1 MLLFITAII
10 SLTDKN
16 HFSVVSDTSGRNDT
30 LMTSTVPIFKC
41 MQVLLQTEAYK
52 IKCRVVIQKI

>member
-1 MLLFITAII
+1 MLLFITTII
-10 SLTDKN
+10 SLTDKS

-30 LMTSTVPIFKC
+30 LMTSSMTFFTC